1 MILNIPPIDPVTTI
15 NDFQSNYV
23 NISTLLQ
30 QGTGVP
36 PGVKLL
42 SPQDQPILNLELPAD
57 LRDAITAFQNSNPQA
72 ASLTAVK
79 YMRTTNGNPDLV
91 VEDDTPLPD
100 QNNLVTFSH
109 TVSTISVNSVNIVS
123 HQIVA
128 TLAPV
133 QTPFPGPVQSPPP
146 PPGPVAAE

>member
-1 MILNIPPIDPVTTI
+1 MILNTPPIDPVATI
-15 NDFQSNYV
+15 NDFQSSYV
-23 NISTLLQ
+23 NISTLLA

-36 PGVKLL
+36 AGVNLA
-42 SPQDQPILNLELPAD
+42 SPQNQPILNLDLPAD
-57 LRDAITAFQNSNPQA
+57 LRAAITAFQNSNPQA
-72 ASLTAVK
+72 GSLTALK

-91 VEDDTPLPD
+91 VEDDSPLPD

-109 TVSTISVNSVNIVS
+109 TVSTLWVNSVNIVT

-133 QTPFPGPVQSPPP
+133 VIPLPGV
-146 PPGPVAAE
+146 GAE